1 MWLELLRSLSRRFRW
16 ALVGGLVAAA
26 VLVVGLGRV
35 SAVRHVGVVAAGGA
49 ALLGAWILLVPRLH
63 DLLRALE
70 LLPPEPPVPT
80 GPRAGGAEAPD
91 AGGVAGAAPQSFGTP
106 DAGVAPEAGRD
117 ARAASEPGPAADRG
131 SLSAFLAQDRAPP
144 EVDDTELRIGIVLAG
159 GGARGVYQAGAL
171 AALWEFLEREGAL
184 PYVRAVAG
192 TSIGAWNAMFWLTGQ
207 VSDGELARW
216 WREAEPARL
225 VEPARWFPWLRNYL
239 LRDRPWREAFG
250 PLFSDRAE
258 SLLGGGP
265 PWLYFTRTA
274 VDRARV
280 EVGTNRG
287 PDYRYYR
294 AAPSGSG
301 YEPVAPVVDET
312 LGRFA
317 IRTFEE
323 LREAVFTSMDIP
335 PVFPRFHDRRG
346 LAYEDGGVIDNL
358 PIRYAT
364 RFEGCN
370 LLFIFPLHAS
380 FEQRH
385 SERSILRR
393 LGRVMEVRQGA
404 LERDALRDISLYNE
418 LIGLGAP
425 SRRADIHVKPVTSF
439 ILAPSRE
446 LPIGTF
452 DFWKLPG
459 GGSEA
464 LACSRAATRAALEAF
479 EFDTADRSVRMQ
491 VFGPEGRPSETHDF
505 TLR

>member
-1 MWLELLRSLSRRFRW
+1 V
-16 ALVGGLVAAA
+16 AGLGAAV
-26 VLVVGLGRV
+26 VLVVGLGQV
-35 SAVRHVGVVAAGGA
+35 PAVRHVAGFAAGAAALVAAWVLLVPRIHDLLGALDVLPPERPLPPGLRAEPADEADAGGA
-49 ALLGAWILLVPRLH
+49 A
-63 DLLRALE
+63 
-70 LLPPEPPVPT
+70 
-80 GPRAGGAEAPD
+80 
-91 AGGVAGAAPQSFGTP
+91 S
-106 DAGVAPEAGRD
+106 VAPFSGPPA
-117 ARAASEPGPAADRG
+117 PGPAPPDTG

-207 VSDGELARW
+207 VAGGELARW
-216 WREAEPARL
+216 WRAAEPARL
-225 VEPARWFPWLRNYL
+225 VEPARWIPWLRNYL

-250 PLFSDRAE
+250 PRFSAGARA
-258 SLLGGGP
+258 LLGGGP

-287 PDYRYYR
+287 ADYHYYR
-294 AAPSGSG
+294 ASPSGAG

-358 PIRYAT
+358 PIRYVT
-364 RFEGCN
+364 HFEGCN

-380 FEQRH
+380 FERRH

-418 LIGLGAP
+418 LIALGAP
-425 SRRADIHVKPVTSF
+425 RRRADIHVKPVTSF

-459 GGSEA
+459 GASAA
-464 LACSRAATRAALEAF
+464 LACSRSATRAALEEF
-479 EFDTADRSVRMQ
+479 SFDTADRSVRMQ
-491 VFGPEGRPSETHDF
+491 VFGPEGRASEAHDF